1 MTRSR
6 PVHGILIALLAS
18 VLWAASA
25 HAQAPD
31 RSASP
36 GAVRS
41 PAVLVSTVGSST
53 VPAAAPQA
61 RARAL
66 APTEVFGYLPSWELA
81 DADAIDL
88 ERLTTLAWFGLEAH
102 PDGHLIRT
110 TEGGAPTPGWS
121 GWTGQAFSDLLAR
134 AHRVDV
140 RVVLTVERFAWDRAG
155 ARRTIALLE
164 DPEARSALVA
174 DIVATITDREVD
186 GVSLDFEPL
195 PRAVRTQFTALVRE
209 LRAAMNAVDRR
220 LQLTVALT
228 PDAAG
233 YDVRALTAADAADAA
248 ILMGYEFHTATS
260 QVAGSVDPLGDPDGF
275 DLRESVDAVLGRTP
289 ASRVILALPWYGRA
303 WSTKGSR
310 PGSPTRSGATILGS
324 STATY
329 EEAVARASRSG
340 RRYDRTAAS
349 AWSSY
354 RASTCATCT
363 VTWRQLW
370 YDDVDSVRAKV
381 GYALRKGLRG
391 VGIWA
396 LGYQGRQPELWSALR
411 LAVEGMK
418 DAKAPSGTATLAT
431 ESVLG
436 VRDGLPLVGDVV
448 TLDLVATDGR
458 SGSGVAFVRIA
469 TEGRLAGDGALVSGV
484 TFPAGDSVRISLPDA
499 GPVDEVFIPGG
510 GATSAMPPRS
520 TPRPRPAAASG
531 PRRIRV
537 QWRDVAGTWSR
548 PVVLRVFHQAG
559 ASGRS

>member
-1 MTRSR
+1 MARSR
-6 PVHGILIALLAS
+6 LMRSILITTLLA
-18 VLWAASA
+18 VLWATSG
-25 HAQAPD
+25 HAQ
-31 RSASP
+31 SP
-36 GAVRS
+36 RMHRS
-41 PAVLVSTVGSST
+41 PAGTATVT
-53 VPAAAPQA
+53 AAMPQA

-66 APTEVFGYLPSWELA
+66 AATEVFGYLPSWELT

-110 TEGGAPTPGWS
+110 TEGGAPVPGWS
-121 GWTGQAFSDLLAR
+121 GWTSQAFTDLLAR
-134 AHRVDV
+134 AHREGV

-164 DPEARSALVA
+164 DPEARSTLVA
-174 DIVATITDREVD
+174 DIVATITERDVD
-186 GVSLDFEPL
+186 GVSLDVEPL
-195 PRAVRTQFTALVRE
+195 PRAVRSQFTALVRE
-209 LRAAMNAVDRR
+209 LRTAMNAVDPG

-260 QVAGSVDPLGDPDGF
+260 GVAGSVDPLGDPGGF
-275 DLRESVDAVLGRTP
+275 DLRESVSAVLDRTP

-310 PGSPTRSGATILGS
+310 PGSPTRSGGTILGS

-329 EEAVARASRSG
+329 EEAVARATRSG

-349 AWSSY
+349 AWSAY
-354 RASTCATCT
+354 RASSCASCA

-381 GYALRKGLRG
+381 GFALRRGLRG
-391 VGIWA
+391 VGVWA
-396 LGYQGRQPELWSALR
+396 LGYQGRRPELWSALR

-418 DAKAPSGTATLAT
+418 DARAPTGTATLAAD
-431 ESVLG
+431 SILG
-436 VRDGLPLVGDVV
+436 VREGLPLVGDVV
-448 TLDLVATDGR
+448 ALDLAAADGR
-458 SGSGVAFVRIA
+458 SGSGVAFVRIS
-469 TEGRLAGDGALVSGV
+469 TEGRLARDGALVSGV
-484 TFPAGDSVRISLPDA
+484 TFPVADTVRISMPDA
-499 GPVDEVFIPGG
+499 GPVDEVFVPGG
-510 GATSAMPPRS
+510 GASSALPPAS
-520 TPRPRPAAASG
+520 SPQRPRPAVTSG
-531 PRRIRV
+531 PRKIRV

-559 ASGRS
+559 ASSRS